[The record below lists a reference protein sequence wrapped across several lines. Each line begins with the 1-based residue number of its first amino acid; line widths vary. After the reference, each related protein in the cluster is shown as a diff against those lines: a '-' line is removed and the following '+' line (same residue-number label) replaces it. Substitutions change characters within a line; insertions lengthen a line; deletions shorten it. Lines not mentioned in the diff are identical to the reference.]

1 MRRLDPARGEENNDS
16 GKSKRNR
23 SHYTKKFLYVIIIA
37 FGLSAFLFA
46 KSLIAFSEFKSLLT
60 MGDTVLVAGSGLA
73 GLSAAIESC
82 KKGSKVLLIDKADSI
97 GGNSAYATSGINAA
111 RFEPG
116 MSFDPII
123 SFVDDTLI
131 GGMNMNDKS
140 LVSTMA
146 RKSAAAIDFI
156 EKNSELKFD
165 EIVRLGGHSHPRT
178 YRVAKLGS
186 SKPLGKIIVEAFV
199 KTLQEC
205 PGAEILTSTSL
216 IDIGIRNQNREIRVH
231 NVAIE
236 SNNTK
241 ITGGR
246 YSPKRLTF
254 EVRAVILATG
264 GFSSNKSLLSKYS
277 SIPSWVSTTNRKFA
291 TGDLLVLGERLNF
304 KLVNLDQVQLHP
316 TSFVSLRNP
325 FQEQRILCPEMF
337 RGNFVAILK

>member
-1 MRRLDPARGEENNDS
+1 M
-16 GKSKRNR
+16 
-23 SHYTKKFLYVIIIA
+23 KFIEFTL
-37 FGLSAFLFA
+37 FLV
-46 KSLIAFSEFKSLLT
+46 FKYS
-60 MGDTVLVAGSGLA
+60 
-73 GLSAAIESC
+73 
-82 KKGSKVLLIDKADSI
+82 
-97 GGNSAYATSGINAA
+97 GNSAYATSGINAA

-205 PGAEILTSTSL
+205 PGAEILGFEIKIGRLESTMLQLNL
-216 IDIGIRNQNREIRVH
+216 ITQRLLGD
-231 NVAIE
+231 AI
-236 SNNTK
+236 
-241 ITGGR
+241 
-246 YSPKRLTF
+246 
-254 EVRAVILATG
+254 
-264 GFSSNKSLLSKYS
+264 
-277 SIPSWVSTTNRKFA
+277 
-291 TGDLLVLGERLNF
+291 VLKG
-304 KLVNLDQVQLHP
+304 
-316 TSFVSLRNP
+316 
-325 FQEQRILCPEMF
+325 
-337 RGNFVAILK
+337 